1 MDCLLHL
8 GLGNC
13 ISGIHVPSYPTQGM
27 DSDYIDVLLDGTGH
41 INAVMDWG
49 KYIYVLWWCMMDWG
63 KYYAWKLL
71 MSYWG
76 YNLNQK

>member
-1 MDCLLHL
+1 MNKCEQTPYTSKISSWFNPKMDCLLHL

-27 DSDYIDVLLDGTGH
+27 DSDYIHALLDGTGH

-49 KYIYVLWWCMMDWG
+49 KYI
-63 KYYAWKLL
+63 
-71 MSYWG
+71 
-76 YNLNQK
+76 

>member
-27 DSDYIDVLLDGTGH
+27 DSDYIHALLDGTGH
-41 INAVMDWG
+41 INA
-49 KYIYVLWWCMMDWG
+49 MMD
-63 KYYAWKLL
+63 
-71 MSYWG
+71 
-76 YNLNQK
+76 